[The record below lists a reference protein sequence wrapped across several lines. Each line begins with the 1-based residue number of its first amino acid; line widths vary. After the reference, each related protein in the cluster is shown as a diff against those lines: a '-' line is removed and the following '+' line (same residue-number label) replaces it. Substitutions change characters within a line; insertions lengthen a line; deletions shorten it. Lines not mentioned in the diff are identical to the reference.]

1 LHTFVAKGLFL
12 AKRGRPDI
20 MPCIAFLTT
29 RVKNPTEEDWS
40 KLILLLQFKKNT
52 KDDVLRL
59 KTNDNCIVKWYLD
72 ASFDVHDDMK
82 SHTGAVLTSI
92 ESNSSV

>member
-1 LHTFVAKGLFL
+1 LYL

-40 KLILLLQFKKNT
+40 KLILLLQFLKNT

-59 KTNDNCIVKWYLD
+59 KMNDNCIVKWYLD
-72 ASFDVHDDMK
+72 ASF
-82 SHTGAVLTSI
+82 GAMTI
-92 ESNSSV
+92 